1 MGRFV
6 ANLFE
11 ARRQFEVE
19 DLFLRH
25 QLNIAL
31 P

>member
-25 QLNIAL
+25 QNIAL